1 MSRIRIFNI
10 FNSTLSKNVFF
21 RISGNFFWYIKK
33 KWTSDILILILLNI
47 RNRWGF
53 LFRINV
59 CLIKYLF
66 SFISESTSK
75 MLIKTAPR
83 RNTHAEIFSHT
94 FLCFMWHGACHHG
107 KCRAS
112 ARFSEC
118 EVSQQKYLC
127 HVTLRHFWQKNKN
140 GSGSKMGL
148 VAQRTYCGHTV
159 VSFAWRPTESVFS

>member
-1 MSRIRIFNI
+1 MIFWCQEFEFLI
-10 FNSTLSKNVFF
+10 SLIQLYQKMFF
-21 RISGNFFWYIKK
+21 RISGNFF
-33 KWTSDILILILLNI
+33 
-47 RNRWGF
+47 
-53 LFRINV
+53 
-59 CLIKYLF
+59 C
-66 SFISESTSK
+66 FISESTSK
-75 MLIKTAPR
+75 MLIKPR
-83 RNTHAEIFSHT
+83 RYTHAEIFSHT